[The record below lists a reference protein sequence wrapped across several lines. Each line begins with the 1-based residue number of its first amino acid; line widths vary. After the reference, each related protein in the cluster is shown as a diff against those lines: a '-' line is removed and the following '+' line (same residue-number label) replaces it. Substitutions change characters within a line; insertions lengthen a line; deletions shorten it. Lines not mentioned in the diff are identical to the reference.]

1 MRENRNVRAIGVPNC
16 DLSRFKAIGFGGAA
30 GTCVYERIVS
40 SDLRRVNCGRVIGLE
55 WLVSSDSCRV
65 ER

>member
-1 MRENRNVRAIGVPNC
+1 MRENRNVCAIGVPNC

-40 SDLRRVNCGRVIGLE
+40 SDLR
-55 WLVSSDSCRV
+55 SSDLRSSDLWSSDWSRV
-65 ER
+65 VGVE